1 MCQKNV
7 IKKNLKN
14 LLPSE
19 VKKGDSMRI
28 TLIGGTG
35 DIGAGLALRLALL
48 GHEVLVGSRK
58 EHKAVE
64 KCEEYQ
70 ECVLDVKS
78 DCTFVGMCN
87 EDAAREGEI
96 SVFTIPWK
104 YVFSTAEE
112 VREDLKDKIVVSPIV
127 PMGKESGCFRYF
139 PPESGSAAEKL
150 ASILNH
156 SRVVSA
162 FHTIP
167 ADRFF
172 DLNAD
177 FEWDIPVCSDDDGA
191 KLEVMD
197 LIDQIDGLRP
207 LDAGPLVVSRMV
219 ESLTPLIV
227 NVMVRNKMKDL
238 GIKFS

>member
-1 MCQKNV
+1 
-7 IKKNLKN
+7 
-14 LLPSE
+14 
-19 VKKGDSMRI
+19 MRI
-28 TLIGGTG
+28 ALIGGTG

-48 GHEVLVGSRK
+48 GHEIFVGSRK
-58 EHKAVE
+58 EEKAVE

-78 DCTFVGMCN
+78 DCKFIGMSN
-87 EDAAREGEI
+87 KEAAKEGEI

-112 VREDLKDKIVVSPIV
+112 LRDDLKDKIVVSPIV
-127 PMGKESGCFRYF
+127 PMRKESGCFIYC
-139 PPESGSAAEKL
+139 PPESSSAAEKM
-150 ASILNH
+150 ASVLNR
-156 SRVVSA
+156 SIVISA

-167 ADRFF
+167 ADKFF

-177 FEWDIPVCSDDDGA
+177 FQWDVPVCGDDEGS

-207 LDAGPLVVSRMV
+207 LDAGPLIASRLV

-227 NVMVRNKMKDL
+227 NIMVRNKLKDL
-238 GIKFS
+238 GVMFS